1 MRFIKTRCALVAAIA
16 SAGFAV
22 ASVSPAVSQAQWHTI
37 CYSGHCITHTNY
49 TIGGQSPCA
58 SLGSQY
64 NSDYS
69 AYLDAL
75 ENQKEQALMV
85 DPTMTPAQTQ
95 AAVDDAEAQV
105 AADQRAAFMWG
116 CQLS

>member
-1 MRFIKTRCALVAAIA
+1 MRFIKTRCALVATIA

-37 CYSGHCITHTNY
+37 CYSGHCTTHSNY
-49 TIGGQSPCA
+49 TIAGQSPCT
-58 SLGSQY
+58 SLNSQY
-64 NSDYS
+64 SSDYS

-75 ENQKEQALMV
+75 QNQKEQALMV
-85 DPTMTPAQTQ
+85 DPTETPAQTQ
-95 AAVDDAEAQV
+95 ADVDAAEAQV

-116 CQLS
+116 CTLA